1 MKQAILERIKALGG
15 NVDQVEGKSL
25 KEDLKAISFDTVL
38 YPMPRDT
45 PWAKA
50 SDQEPIAGIG
60 DFVEENR
67 ALFQKD
73 KVRFY
78 DQMLSHFY
86 KLTKEPQG
94 QTIFMNELFTP
105 FTEGTATFEEWQG
118 EWEEATWRQTIKAQT
133 SEVLEVMFIGHSYS
147 YPDHLFVC
155 LTDPNPDNPQVY
167 GTDHEVFFDEI
178 SLEGTL
184 EEYFLRF
191 MTKDELLAI
200 VQSKLESYE

>member
-1 MKQAILERIKALGG
+1 MKQVILERIKALGG
-15 NVDQVEGKSL
+15 NVDRVEGKSL
-25 KEDLKAISFDTVL
+25 EEDLKVISFNTVL
-38 YPMPRDT
+38 YPKPQDT

-50 SDQEPIAGIG
+50 DEHEPIAGIG

-67 ALFQKD
+67 TLFKAD

-78 DQMLSHFY
+78 NQMLAHFY
-86 KLTKEPQG
+86 RQVQEPQG

-118 EWEEATWRQTIKAQT
+118 EWEEAAWRQTIKAT
-133 SEVLEVMFIGHSYS
+133 ESEVLEVMFIGHAYS

-155 LTDPNPDNPQVY
+155 LTDPNPENPQVY

-184 EEYFLRF
+184 EEYFNRF
-191 MTKDELLAI
+191 MTKEELLTI
-200 VQSKLESYE
+200 VKAKLELDE